1 MPEQE
6 ADILIESSGT
16 QMYEFIEQ
24 LFPICRSIT
33 GNGVR
38 KTLRAIKEHLPGLE
52 IHEVPTG
59 ERCFD
64 WEIPK
69 EWNISDAYVQDEN
82 GKKIIDF
89 KEHNLHVLNYSLPV
103 NKEVT
108 LEELDEHLYSFPDKP
123 DVIPYVTSYYQQRW
137 GFCLPHNQRTQLK
150 AGTYRV
156 FIDSSLDVGSLT
168 YADLLI
174 PGATDKE
181 ILISTYV
188 CHPSMANNELSGPAV
203 ATFLTKWILSQENRK
218 YSYRI
223 VFIPETIGAL
233 VYLSRHINDMKANT
247 IAGYILT
254 CVGDN
259 RCYSYMPSRRGDSLA
274 DKVALH
280 VLNHKIQSYKAYAF
294 VDRGSDERQ
303 YCAPGIDLPVCSVMR
318 SKYGIYPEYHTSD
331 DDLSLVSPDGLQGSI
346 DTHIDIMRILEC
358 NDRYVATVLGEPQL
372 SRRNLRPSLGAPR
385 VLGSEYKMISD
396 LLAYADGKLDL
407 IDIANIINVYALD
420 LLPVVETLLKNSLI
434 RLVNEKT

>member
-259 RCYSYMPSRRGDSLA
+259 RCY
-274 DKVALH
+274 
-280 VLNHKIQSYKAYAF
+280 
-294 VDRGSDERQ
+294 
-303 YCAPGIDLPVCSVMR
+303 
-318 SKYGIYPEYHTSD
+318 
-331 DDLSLVSPDGLQGSI
+331 
-346 DTHIDIMRILEC
+346 
-358 NDRYVATVLGEPQL
+358 
-372 SRRNLRPSLGAPR
+372 
-385 VLGSEYKMISD
+385 
-396 LLAYADGKLDL
+396 
-407 IDIANIINVYALD
+407 
-420 LLPVVETLLKNSLI
+420 
-434 RLVNEKT
+434 